1 MEPCEYCGTL
11 IYRGEHDSDCHLI
24 ERMEQLRADRVKAL
38 AQVNKN
44 TIRMR
49 LIAVEAQAAGQG
61 TRVIAKLL
69 GVTTRTVY
77 AWLRG

>member
-1 MEPCEYCGTL
+1 MMADL
-11 IYRGEHDSDCHLI
+11 V

-49 LIAVEAQAAGQG
+49 LVAVEAQAAGQG